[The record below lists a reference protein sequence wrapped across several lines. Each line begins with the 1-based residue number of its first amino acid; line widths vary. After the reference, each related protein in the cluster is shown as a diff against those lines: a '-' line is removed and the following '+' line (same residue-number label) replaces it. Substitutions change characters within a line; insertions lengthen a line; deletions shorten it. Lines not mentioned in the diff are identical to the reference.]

1 MLNNATTTDP
11 RPMRTDEIP
20 VWQNVSSIVRSR
32 KQHIVE
38 ARRISVT
45 KTRRIREK
53 YITGAETALYSTQN
67 TTTCNITADI
77 RCSERHEISWT
88 FYYCRTLA
96 RQPAQMTAHHSQ
108 PEQHIS
114 SASGPQNMAGILL
127 LKEYTVSW

>member
-1 MLNNATTTDP
+1 MLNNTTTTDP

-20 VWQNVSSIVRSR
+20 VSQNVSSIVRSR

-67 TTTCNITADI
+67 TTTCNIAADK
-77 RCSERHEISWT
+77 RCNWRHTSSWT
-88 FYYCRTLA
+88 FYSCRTLA
-96 RQPAQMTAHHSQ
+96 QQRAKMTAHHSQ

-114 SASGPQNMAGILL
+114 SARRPENKSGYYF
-127 LKEYTVSW
+127 LKYIP